1 MRNQFDQERATI
13 DTKLDALRGEMKQC
27 HVAFVKASATYL
39 SDWYQQQVRRI
50 LAANPGRFAELP
62 QETRSQLKQDVF
74 DLIGNANGTVNRFFA
89 QADIWWDEKDP
100 SAARGH
106 YSYEIEAGRPPQ
118 AIDEP
123 LRFAMGAL
131 LPIMER
137 HGFCATGFALRR
149 LGDSFD
155 DKAARF
161 PYFRQ
166 RYQSSGEMVSLLN
179 SYSLMHGAASDAE
192 RQLVEVDRDEQRAQD
207 QLLWD
212 QA

>member
-1 MRNQFDQERATI
+1 MNNSFDQQRFEI
-13 DTKLDALRGEMKQC
+13 DSKLAAIRGEMQQC
-27 HVAFVKASATYL
+27 HRAFAKASAAYL
-39 SDWYQQQVRRI
+39 ADWYQQQVRSI
-50 LAANPGRFAELP
+50 LSDNPGRFAEHP
-62 QETRSQLKQDVF
+62 EEIRSQFKREVF
-74 DLIGNANGTVNRFFA
+74 DLIESADATVDRFFA

-100 SAARGH
+100 AAARGQ
-106 YSYEIEAGRPPQ
+106 YNYKVQGGRPPQ

-131 LPIMER
+131 LPVTER
-137 HGFCATGFALRR
+137 YGFRTRGFALRR

-155 DKAARF
+155 EKAARF

-166 RYQSSGEMVSLLN
+166 RYQSSQQMVSLLN
-179 SYSLMHGAASDAE
+179 SYSLMHVAAIDAE
-192 RQLVEVDRDEQRAQD
+192 RELVEVDRDERRVQD

>member
-106 YSYEIEAGRPPQ
+106 YSYEIEAG
-118 AIDEP
+118 
-123 LRFAMGAL
+123 
-131 LPIMER
+131 
-137 HGFCATGFALRR
+137 GFALRR